1 MTEAIDF
8 DEGPE
13 WAAALMA
20 DGWSPMAHP
29 LLNQEVD
36 DHIRRCFGEADE
48 VLHEHL
54 SKYVH
59 LDIHVIRPTR
69 GRTFTTYVTSGMSDL
84 PMKTPLQF
92 PEWARAELVIAL
104 PGPPETHIDTFGRRH
119 YLIELMR
126 SYARRPHA
134 LGTFYRLGQALD
146 PLGESEP
153 IGPDTGL
160 TACLT
165 ARPMLTPIVDS
176 LTAFRATLGDGAPV
190 NFLALEPIYPDE
202 FDVVLK
208 HKRGAEELIERLE
221 EAQVFEL
228 YNPERA
234 SVARPARG
242 FSLKR
247 LLGG

>member
-1 MTEAIDF
+1 MTDAIDF

-20 DGWSPMAHP
+20 DGWTSMSHSP
-29 LLNQEVD
+29 LNQEVE
-36 DHIRRCFGEADE
+36 DHIRRCFGEADQ
-48 VLHEHL
+48 VLREKL

-84 PMKTPLQF
+84 AMKTPLQF

-104 PGPPETHIDTFGRRH
+104 PGEPESHVDQHGRRH

-134 LGTFYRLGQALD
+134 LGGFFMMGQILD
-146 PLGESEP
+146 PLDEVDP

-160 TACLT
+160 TACLV
-165 ARPMLTPIVDS
+165 ARPMLSPIVDS
-176 LTAFRATLGDGAPV
+176 LSAFRAKLSDGGSV

-202 FDVVLK
+202 LDVALK
-208 HKRGAEELIERLE
+208 HKRGADELIERLE
-221 EAQVFEL
+221 TAQVFEL
-228 YNPERA
+228 FNPERP